1 MNRLFYLPDDFP
13 RSPWATGTVVSL
25 MGHLG
30 LVAAF
35 MLHVASPSSAL
46 SPAAV
51 MIDFSP
57 ELEVSFV
64 APELPPGISQQRNV
78 EAMTQ
83 EETVPDKEMPL
94 LPIVEQAELKQV
106 ARQPQKKV
114 EARKKNRQQQREEKG
129 NSTMTSRAAPPVQT
143 QISQRIAAPND
154 TDSTRISES
163 KITWEALVKGKIN
176 RSRNYPDDAR
186 RRKRTGTVMIVFSV
200 NGGGEVLSSHLV
212 SSSGTISLDRAAITA
227 LQKAQPLPAPPK
239 ELLHNGVHKV
249 TLPVEFTLGR
259 I

>member
-1 MNRLFYLPDDFP
+1 MKTALYLPADLP
-13 RSPWATGTVVSL
+13 HSPWGKGTVVSL
-25 MGHLG
+25 MAHLG
-30 LVAAF
+30 LAAAF
-35 MLHVASPSSAL
+35 MLHFSSPPPSL

-57 ELEVSFV
+57 EFEVSFV
-64 APELPPGISQQRNV
+64 TPELPPGVSQQRKV
-78 EAMTQ
+78 EAMTL
-83 EETVPDKEMPL
+83 EETVPDKEMPV
-94 LPIVEQAELKQV
+94 LPIVEQAELKQA
-106 ARQPQKKV
+106 ARQPEKKV
-114 EARKKNRQQQREEKG
+114 EARKKSRQQQREEKG
-129 NSTMTSRAAPPVQT
+129 NSTMTSQAAPPVQT
-143 QISQRIAAPND
+143 QISQRTAAPID
-154 TDSTRISES
+154 TDSSRISES

-186 RRKRTGTVMIVFSV
+186 RRNRTGTAMIVFSV
-200 NGGGEVLSSHLV
+200 NSGGEVLSSSLV